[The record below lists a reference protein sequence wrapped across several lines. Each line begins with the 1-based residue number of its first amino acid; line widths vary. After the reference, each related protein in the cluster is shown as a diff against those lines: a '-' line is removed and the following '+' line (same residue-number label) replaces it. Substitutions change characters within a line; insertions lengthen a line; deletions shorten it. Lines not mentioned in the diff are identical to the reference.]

1 MNTSEEKVRLLKEM
15 IAFSAVNGKLSKK
28 DYDFLFLISNKLEFE
43 RGVFIELFN
52 QELPKLPLRN
62 EFQRIQQFYRL
73 ALIMYRE
80 ELLDLDEAIGIQQIA
95 IGMGLNTDATKRI
108 LKRMKKDPD
117 SIIPP
122 EALLKIFNEER
133 V

>member
-1 MNTSEEKVRLLKEM
+1 MNTSEEKIRLLKEM

-28 DYDFLFLISNKLEFE
+28 DYDFLFMIANKLDVE
-43 RGVFIELFN
+43 RGVFIDLFN
-52 QELPKLPLRN
+52 QEFPKLPIRN

-80 ELLDLDEAIGIQQIA
+80 ELLDLNESIGMQRIA
-95 IGMGLNTDATKRI
+95 IGMGLDTEATKRV
-108 LKRMKKDPD
+108 LKRMKKNPD

-133 V
+133 S